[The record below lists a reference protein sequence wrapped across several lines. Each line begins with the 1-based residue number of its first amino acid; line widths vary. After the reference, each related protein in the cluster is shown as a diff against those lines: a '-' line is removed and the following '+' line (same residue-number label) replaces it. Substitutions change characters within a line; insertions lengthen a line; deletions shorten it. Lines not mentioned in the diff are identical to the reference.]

1 MAKKFGLG
9 KGLDALF
16 EDNKTDLSNTNELE
30 INISEITPNKN
41 QPRKDFE
48 QSSLE
53 ELADSIKEHGVIQPL
68 IVRPMSIGGY
78 EIVAGERR
86 YRACRIAGV
95 TKVPVI
101 IKDLDDSQ
109 TMQIAL
115 IENLQ
120 RENLNPVEEAMG
132 YKELI
137 DKYGYTQEKV
147 SKNVG
152 KSRPVIANAL
162 RLLNLP
168 SEVVEMLAKGSISS
182 GHARALL
189 GLGLEN
195 QDEIIKISNLIVEK
209 DLTVRDVEKLAQQN
223 KTEPKL
229 PKQKNV
235 FYKEMEIA
243 LTNELGRKIKII
255 EGKRKKGNIQIEFYG
270 EDDLKELGDKIAN
283 LFSLERNN

>member
-195 QDEIIKISNLIVEK
+195 QDEIVKISNLIVEK

-255 EGKRKKGNIQIEFYG
+255 EGKRKKGNIQIEF
-270 EDDLKELGDKIAN
+270 
-283 LFSLERNN
+283 